1 MARVL
6 IVEQAGRGERL
17 GHALRERGYAIRA
30 IDTDPPLPG
39 RVLDALEDVSVVCW
53 LMALGEGLHP
63 EVNAAKLEA
72 VLLKVVD
79 TGVRGFVFER
89 PMDGNTPN
97 PYVEHAR
104 ATWHIPI
111 AEIHAGGVPPADD
124 GEGGDQAA
132 QDGWIAAVTAAVDS
146 TLGAAR
152 EALAKLK

>member
-6 IVEQAGRGERL
+6 IVERAGRGERL
-17 GHALRERGYAIRA
+17 GHALRERGYAVRA

-63 EVNAAKLEA
+63 EVNAAQLEA

-89 PMDGNTPN
+89 PGDGNSPN

-104 ATWHIPI
+104 ATWHIPV
-111 AEIHAGGVPPADD
+111 AEVHVGGALADAAARGD
-124 GEGGDQAA
+124 GAA
-132 QDGWIAAVTAAVDS
+132 QDGWIAAVTAAVDT

-152 EALAKLK
+152 

>member
-6 IVEQAGRGERL
+6 IVERAGRGERL
-17 GHALRERGYAIRA
+17 GHALRERGYAVRA

-63 EVNAAKLEA
+63 EVNAAQLEA

-89 PMDGNTPN
+89 PVDGNTPN

-111 AEIHAGGVPPADD
+111 EEVHAGGVSPADD
-124 GEGGDQAA
+124 AERDDRAA
-132 QDGWIAAVTAAVDS
+132 QDGWIAAITAAVDS

-152 EALAKLK
+152 